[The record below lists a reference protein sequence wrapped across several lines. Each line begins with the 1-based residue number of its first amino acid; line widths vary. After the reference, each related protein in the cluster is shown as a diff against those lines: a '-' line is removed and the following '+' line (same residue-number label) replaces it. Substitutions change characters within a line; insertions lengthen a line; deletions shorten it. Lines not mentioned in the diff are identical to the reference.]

1 MLGMPVSLFFG
12 LSLKLIWVSE
22 LIQKEMRE
30 RVVGS
35 ISVGREGE
43 RGGKRGEFARSCEL
57 KRKQGTEHR
66 ACFEVIYSRLN
77 MTISNEGMPSAS
89 KTALAAFLP
98 KAAMKLLRGL
108 RAPRII
114 LPMGVLPRC
123 FNTILMS
130 SGMAF
135 ETKFFAN
142 SIAPT
147 MPAPMPA
154 TPAPAS
160 AVEPTATAPAAR
172 ATPVLAAS

>member
-1 MLGMPVSLFFG
+1 
-12 LSLKLIWVSE
+12 
-22 LIQKEMRE
+22 
-30 RVVGS
+30 
-35 ISVGREGE
+35 
-43 RGGKRGEFARSCEL
+43 
-57 KRKQGTEHR
+57 
-66 ACFEVIYSRLN
+66 
-77 MTISNEGMPSAS
+77 
-89 KTALAAFLP
+89 
-98 KAAMKLLRGL
+98 
-108 RAPRII
+108 
-114 LPMGVLPRC
+114 LPRC